1 MRTKK
6 RSPIHQ
12 GKLPRREGRSQA
24 SAAKG
29 EGERARDE
37 KVLYLCVRLLI
48 EGGFYNKLRVTVII
62 KYFLIFF

>member
-24 SAAKG
+24 SAAEG

-37 KVLYLCVRLLI
+37 RVFLPLCTSTHRRRIL
-48 EGGFYNKLRVTVII
+48 
-62 KYFLIFF
+62 